1 MSYKRAMGLFSKLF
15 APKASRPSL
24 VVEQRPWV
32 MVYDVPTDA
41 GWERHDE
48 ERAGD
53 DFVVQ
58 VLKLVRTDDRL
69 VLLAKDYSG
78 AVDGTFEDL
87 QARDWSGQYKQ
98 IFDAVTNVRV
108 TKTEQMLMDRMT
120 PALDVVAEGTTA
132 DGPQRIRERYA
143 YSPGHQ
149 LIITAAGMV
158 TAHERF
164 ASDVDRW
171 FTGVAFRPSR

>member
-1 MSYKRAMGLFSKLF
+1 MGFLSKLF
-15 APKASRPSL
+15 APKAPRPAL

-69 VLLAKDYSG
+69 VLLAKDYVG
-78 AVDGTFEDL
+78 AVDETFETL
-87 QARDWSGQYKQ
+87 QARDWNAQYAQ
-98 IFDAVTNVRV
+98 IFDTVISVRV
-108 TKTEQMLMDRMT
+108 TKVEQMLMDRMA
-120 PALDVVAEGTTA
+120 PALDVVAEGTTE

-143 YSPGHQ
+143 YVPGHS
-149 LIITAAGMV
+149 LIITAAGTE

-164 ASDVDRW
+164 AGDVDRW
-171 FTGVAFRPSR
+171 FSGVAFRPSR